1 MPELTPEDFRST
13 FSKKMIDVTDTA
25 DADVDIW
32 PYVEELADEKNASN
46 FVPENSL
53 VKVVYRNSASTYDH
67 VLLPT
72 EKQNIFLVIVVDLLD
87 DIILGHYWM
96 DIEKEYGLK

>member
-1 MPELTPEDFRST
+1 
-13 FSKKMIDVTDTA
+13 
-25 DADVDIW
+25 
-32 PYVEELADEKNASN
+32 VEELADQKNASH

-53 VKVVYRNSASTYDH
+53 VKVVYRNGASTFDH

-96 DIEKEYGLK
+96 DIEKEYGLKEA